1 MRAAGKVRCA
11 MLHGTVH
18 GTVHGIVHGIV
29 HGARHRTLSS
39 GQASVSVTSPKHI
52 TKPKGAPLGAVRIKQ
67 EGPSLMGVPDNVPE
81 ELKLLREQNE
91 RQAWGG
97 D

>member
-1 MRAAGKVRCA
+1 MTSYC
-11 MLHGTVH
+11 
-18 GTVHGIVHGIV
+18 
-29 HGARHRTLSS
+29 SS
-39 GQASVSVTSPKHI
+39 GQARVSVTSAKHI
-52 TKPKGAPLGAVRIKQ
+52 TKPKGAPLGAVRIQK
-67 EGPSLMGVPDNVPE
+67 EGPSLVGVPDNVPE